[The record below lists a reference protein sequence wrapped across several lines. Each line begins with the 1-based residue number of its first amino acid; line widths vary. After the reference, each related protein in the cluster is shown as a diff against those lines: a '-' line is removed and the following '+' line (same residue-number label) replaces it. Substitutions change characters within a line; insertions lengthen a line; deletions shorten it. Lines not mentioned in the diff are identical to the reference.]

1 MYERPRL
8 LKYHLLDGVV
18 LVDARN
24 DRPSKAFEG
33 AFGFG
38 AILAGGFGEGSIRNL
53 AACEWEDAHDGVVLD
68 RMRLFQM
75 FAPLLENERPPDE

>member
-1 MYERPRL
+1 M
-8 LKYHLLDGVV
+8 LKYHLLDDVA

-24 DRPSKAFEG
+24 DRPTRAVAG

-38 AILAGGFGEGSIRNL
+38 AILAGGFGEGSIRDL

-68 RMRLFQM
+68 RMRLFQILT
-75 FAPLLENERPPDE
+75 PLLENERPPDE